1 MIITFLIII
10 QEQMSNVV
18 LAKYFDRAKAA
29 YETSAFTEGIYPEI
43 EEKII

>member
-1 MIITFLIII
+1 
-10 QEQMSNVV
+10 MSNVV

-29 YETSAFTEGIYPEI
+29 YETIAFTEGICPEI